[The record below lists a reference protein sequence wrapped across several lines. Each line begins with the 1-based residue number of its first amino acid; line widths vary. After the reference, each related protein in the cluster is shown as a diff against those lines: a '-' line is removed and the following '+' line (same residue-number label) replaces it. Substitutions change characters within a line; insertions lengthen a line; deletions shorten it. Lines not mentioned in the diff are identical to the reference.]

1 MPPRENPLAPG
12 RPPGCDE
19 LGSWRKGE
27 GREGSVSAL
36 ARRAAA
42 KDGIVE
48 ARSADVVVMV
58 GMLPW

>member
-1 MPPRENPLAPG
+1 MPPRENPPAPG
-12 RPPGCDE
+12 RLPGWA

-27 GREGSVSAL
+27 GLEGRVSAL